1 MQREPAWGDW
11 KHGKC
16 CVQGREGGAVE
27 NGILRCYS
35 LGISRAGGG
44 KDGGMLAWQIDV
56 RECEWAGWGLE
67 KRRCHAIRDASFF
80 SWAAVYS
87 IHISIAKS

>member
-1 MQREPAWGDW
+1 MKNLGVSPWEYKR
-11 KHGKC
+11 
-16 CVQGREGGAVE
+16 GGGEKRGGCTVE
-27 NGILRCYS
+27 NDILRCYS

-44 KDGGMLAWQIDV
+44 KHGGMLAWQIDV

-67 KRRCHAIRDASFF
+67 KRRCHAIGDVSFF